1 MLRKE
6 KVALGFVIF
15 FLVVSIIGTIFS
27 SICFNGF
34 NEMMEEAGSTENET
48 AEEALGQAIGAGLGG
63 ILLLVL
69 LIAAG
74 GVAAILSIIGICI
87 LSVLRRSAVQKV
99 RRTGWIMTAID
110 ALLIVTNVAL
120 FVILII

>member
-1 MLRKE
+1 M
-6 KVALGFVIF
+6 IF

-27 SICFNGF
+27 SICFSGF
-34 NEMMEEAGSTENET
+34 NEMMEEAGSTEDET

-69 LIAAG
+69 LIAVG

-87 LSVLRRSAVQKV
+87 LSVLRRSAIQKV